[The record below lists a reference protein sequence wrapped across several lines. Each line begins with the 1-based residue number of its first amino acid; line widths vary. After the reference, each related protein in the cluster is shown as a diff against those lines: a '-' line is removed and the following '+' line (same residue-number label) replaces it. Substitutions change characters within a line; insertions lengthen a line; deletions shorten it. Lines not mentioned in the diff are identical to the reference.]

1 MSRTSVLIVIAGSVC
16 LIVSVAA
23 TFWFIV
29 APNDEHQV
37 ATKAPSIA
45 QHFDTTGG
53 QVMQPRWDT
62 RAGRRE
68 GEGDDTSRP

>member
-1 MSRTSVLIVIAGSVC
+1 MSRSHVLIVVAGSVC

-23 TFWFIV
+23 TVWFVV

-53 QVMQPRWDT
+53 QVMQPRWSK
-62 RAGRRE
+62 RE
-68 GEGDDTSRP
+68 GEGNGASQN